1 MKKLIIFLF
10 IFQCSTVAIFAQDTC
25 SVGVFVTDVFD
36 LNLAEK
42 SFKTKFW
49 IWALYKKD
57 SLKIME
63 NLELVNAKEHEYTLT
78 TIEKRGIYNYG
89 AQKCKAEVK
98 ADWNITDFPF
108 DNQKLT
114 TTIESG
120 DAETNELIFVPDLK
134 NSQFDTP
141 HIQLDG
147 WKTKDFKVKG
157 GKRTY
162 SSNYGDPEIKGKANY
177 SSVEFTLHLERD
189 GWGLFFKLFTG
200 LYVAFGISIMPFFM
214 GPENAERFGLL
225 VGSLFAAVANKYIVD
240 SILPETTYYTL
251 VDKIHVITFIYI
263 LIGLILTVLAYR
275 LDVAEHRK
283 LAKQIDGIA
292 FWLVLIS
299 FTSINVILI
308 GQALQ

>member
-1 MKKLIIFLF
+1 MKKQIVF
-10 IFQCSTVAIFAQDTC
+10 ICILSLSSFAVLAQDTC
-25 SVGVFVTDVFD
+25 RVGVFVTDVFD

-78 TIEKRGIYNYG
+78 TIEQRGEFSYG

-108 DNQKLT
+108 DNQQLT

-134 NSQFDTP
+134 NSLFDTP
-141 HIQLDG
+141 HIKLDG
-147 WKTKDFKVKG
+147 WKIKDFKVKG

-162 SSNYGDPEIKGKANY
+162 SSNYGDPEIKGSANY
-177 SSVEFTLHLERD
+177 SSIEFTLYLERD

-283 LAKQIDGIA
+283 LARRIDWVS
-292 FWLVLIS
+292 FWTVLIS
-299 FTSINVILI
+299 FASINVYLI
-308 GQALQ
+308 RQAL